1 MQRGSSDRGKEVL
14 LCFFN
19 TMSFPY
25 GGSALVGTDPWPSSV
40 AHISWLVSY
49 NMEYIP
55 NDETFYIV
63 FTYATVRGE
72 HYTFTLNIFTY
83 CDCSSMEKNNE

>member
-1 MQRGSSDRGKEVL
+1 MDQCRGEAVTGVKRVSYAFSIQCPFLME
-14 LCFFN
+14 
-19 TMSFPY
+19 
-25 GGSALVGTDPWPSSV
+25 